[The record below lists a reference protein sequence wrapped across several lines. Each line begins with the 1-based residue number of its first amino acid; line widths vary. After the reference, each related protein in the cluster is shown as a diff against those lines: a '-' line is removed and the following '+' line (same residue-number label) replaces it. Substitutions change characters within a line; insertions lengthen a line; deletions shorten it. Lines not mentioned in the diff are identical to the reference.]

1 MGSGGKPEMLPEQVR
16 TWNIWLVKISK
27 AVFYKV
33 VRQFNL
39 FGRGGGGGGDLKCFW
54 SEMFCCHLGG
64 GGGKNDFDI
73 LEGILK
79 KWELSNFHPSTH
91 LINNERSLIEMDEK
105 L

>member
-39 FGRGGGGGGDLKCFW
+39 FGGGEGGTWNVFDLKCFVVTW
-54 SEMFCCHLGG
+54 GGG